1 VSVSFRIQKI
11 NSLIREQIGEIIT
24 RELDIKLGVFL
35 TIAKVDTTRDL
46 RYTHI
51 FVSVFPEK
59 EGNYA
64 MVALENEKG
73 NIQRILNKRLNMK
86 ILPKIIFRLDKTEAE
101 ADEIEKI
108 LREIKN
114 Q

>member
-1 VSVSFRIQKI
+1 MSFRIQKV
-11 NSLIREQIGEIIT
+11 NSLIREQIGEILT
-24 RELDIKLGVFL
+24 RELDIKPGVFL
-35 TIAKVDTTRDL
+35 TIAKVDTTKDL

-59 EGNYA
+59 EGHYVE
-64 MVALENEKG
+64 VALRNEK
-73 NIQRILNKRLNMK
+73 NSIQKKLNRRLNMK
-86 ILPKIIFRLDKTEAE
+86 ILPKILFKIDTTEAE